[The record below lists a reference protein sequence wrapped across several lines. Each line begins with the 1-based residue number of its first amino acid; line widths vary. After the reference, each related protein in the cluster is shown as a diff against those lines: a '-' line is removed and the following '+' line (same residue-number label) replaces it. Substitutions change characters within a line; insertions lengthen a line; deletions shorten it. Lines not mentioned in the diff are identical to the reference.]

1 MVRRG
6 VVIWF
11 EFLLF
16 IYVIYSYYKNIELKF
31 NYKNEKKEKKN
42 LFKVVLGI
50 FVFLIKYNLNCIWN
64 YLKY

>member
-31 NYKNEKKEKKN
+31 NYKNEKKKRKICLKWYWE
-42 LFKVVLGI
+42 
-50 FVFLIKYNLNCIWN
+50 
-64 YLKY
+64 YLCF